1 MSDDSLSSYLRE
13 ENSEVGG
20 NGHLGLGVESTE

>member
-13 ENSEVGG
+13 ENSEVG